1 MTEVPASDV
10 TGSFWLVGLI
20 SGLGLLSFALQPT
33 NRKAI
38 SKAKKIVPIL
48 LFTVV
53 VSLSFEAVISHIR
66 IPLQ

>member
-20 SGLGLLSFALQPT
+20 SGFGSLSFALQPT

-38 SKAKKIVPIL
+38 SKAKIIVHIL
-48 LFTVV
+48 FFTVV
-53 VSLSFEAVISHIR
+53 VSLFFG
-66 IPLQ
+66 Q